1 MQNTGAEMINIQPE
15 QLERTIQGMLA
26 QIPQKVE
33 NIVEEASEKVAKDA
47 VKELKAT
54 SPKGKGKKKGQYA
67 KGWAVKKV
75 GKQRVVYNK
84 TDYMLTHLLEN
95 GHDVISHGK
104 KVGHVKGR
112 KHIKPVEEKVIEEMT
127 EEVEKGLD
135 KL

>member
-1 MQNTGAEMINIQPE
+1 MINIQPE
-15 QLERTIQGMLA
+15 QLESTIHGMLA

-33 NIVEEASEKVAKDA
+33 NIVEEASDKVAKDA

-54 SPKGKGKKKGQYA
+54 SPKGKGKKRGQYA

-104 KVGHVKGR
+104 KVGHVGGR
-112 KHIKPVEEKVIEEMT
+112 PHIKPVEEKVIEEMT